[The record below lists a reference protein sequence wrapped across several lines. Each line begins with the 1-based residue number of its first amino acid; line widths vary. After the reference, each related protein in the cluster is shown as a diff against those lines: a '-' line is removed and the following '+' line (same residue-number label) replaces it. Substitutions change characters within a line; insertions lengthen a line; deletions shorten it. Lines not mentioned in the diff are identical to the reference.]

1 MITKFPNMIVI
12 ATKIGQHIC
21 AFELQ
26 YIMQSSFTP
35 YSTWAWQ
42 RRHVAHK
49 TRNACVNIV
58 CIARWQ
64 HVTAKFAGCTQRVH
78 TVAVCKWR
86 VAGPGRRSIC
96 SLSGF
101 I

>member
-1 MITKFPNMIVI
+1 M
-12 ATKIGQHIC
+12 
-21 AFELQ
+21 
-26 YIMQSSFTP
+26 
-35 YSTWAWQ
+35 
-42 RRHVAHK
+42 AHK

-86 VAGPGRRSIC
+86 VAGPGRRSIY

-101 I
+101 ILSIPNGFTHFYFVHMTRAIEFIRRTILSYTIPVVLDSFP